1 VLDRWDRLP
10 VDAKTLPL
18 EQSRDS
24 KDFSPKTLSQ
34 TLLPKGGSRG
44 LSDVERVV
52 ADLVRRAN
60 GEPPAW

>member
-1 VLDRWDRLP
+1 M
-10 VDAKTLPL
+10 DAKTLPL